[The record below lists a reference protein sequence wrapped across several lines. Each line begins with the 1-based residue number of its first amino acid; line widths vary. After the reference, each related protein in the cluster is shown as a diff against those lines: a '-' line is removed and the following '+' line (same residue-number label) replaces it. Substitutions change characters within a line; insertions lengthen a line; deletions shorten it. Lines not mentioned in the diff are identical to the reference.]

1 MIKVI
6 CDGCGKDI
14 TSYTLRYNVIINVD
28 KDDFNS
34 TYRTAQVCRKCKD
47 KIDSILNKGQ

>member
-14 TSYTLRYNVIINVD
+14 TSYMLKYKVTIKLD
-28 KDDFNS
+28 DDDFKS
-34 TYRTAQVCRKCKD
+34 IDRTLYICRECKD
-47 KIDSILNKGQ
+47 KVIGMLDKG